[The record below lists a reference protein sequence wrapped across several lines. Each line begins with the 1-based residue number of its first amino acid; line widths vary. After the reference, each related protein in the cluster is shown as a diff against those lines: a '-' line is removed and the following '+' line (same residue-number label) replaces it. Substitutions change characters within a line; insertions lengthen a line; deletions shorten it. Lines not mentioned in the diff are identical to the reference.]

1 VSSESIK
8 LPTHCAQWGWD
19 EHQYFGHSVFRD
31 LAGRESMIGMSA
43 LSVLG
48 RRLSKECCDV
58 LDDIVCTST
67 LADPRIWPLKISR
80 LVAAYGSTMPAV
92 AAGLMIQEGA
102 RIGPWI
108 AAGAAAT
115 LTELHN
121 AIDGKERDPIAVRN
135 AVDAYLAKHRIIPGF
150 GTPYRDYDE
159 RIIAFRSC
167 IQSRKRDEL
176 PNWRTMEAV
185 IDAVRSLRQISP
197 NIGLGMASSML
208 DMGITPAEVGPLATV
223 LVQHMF
229 VANAVESAKQSPEL
243 LREMPESH
251 VAYIGVPART
261 SPNATGRVSFLHT
274 RQSRKG
280 KMVLGQ

>member
-1 VSSESIK
+1 MSSESIK

-19 EHQYFGHSVFRD
+19 DHQYFGHSVFGD
-31 LAGRESMIGMSA
+31 LAGHESMIGMSA

-92 AAGLMIQEGA
+92 AAGLLIQEGA

-121 AIDGKERDPIAVRN
+121 AINGQERNSIVVRN
-135 AVDAYLAKHRIIPGF
+135 VVEGYLARHRIIAGF

-159 RIIAFRSC
+159 RIIAFRKC
-167 IQSRKRDEL
+167 MLNRRRNEL
-176 PNWRTMEAV
+176 PYWRTMEAV
-185 IDAVRSLRQISP
+185 INAVRDLRQIAP

-229 VANAVESAKQSPEL
+229 VANAVESVKQSPAL
-243 LREMPESH
+243 LRELPESH
-251 VAYIGVPART
+251 VTYIGVPTRT
-261 SPNATGRVSFLHT
+261 SQSAIGRVSFLHT
-274 RQSRKG
+274 RQSRNG
-280 KMVLGQ
+280 KMASGQ